1 MKATVFWGRVLA
13 ALGFGNQHA
22 AAHLMH
28 RSKDN
33 LRLVRPVPSPR
44 PPEVCDRG
52 SHGVVEH
59 GAAERAAANLRR
71 EVLSLLYR
79 QMHALAGRAA
89 DLDDLVQMAAEQV
102 FRSLSSFEGR
112 SAPSTW
118 TYRIC
123 YHTLLKQRRWHRRWL
138 QRFSYAED
146 IPRAEMA
153 DERDSGQLL
162 EQRERARRL
171 RAALERVSAKRRAVV
186 ILHDL
191 EELEVEEIAAIVG
204 ANEGTVRSRLR
215 DGRKRLAEELERDA
229 YFGVEAGLQEDQ

>member
-1 MKATVFWGRVLA
+1 M
-13 ALGFGNQHA
+13 Q
-22 AAHLMH
+22 

-33 LRLVRPVPSPR
+33 LRLVRPVLSPR
-44 PPEVCDRG
+44 PPEGRDRG
-52 SHGVVEH
+52 ADGVLEH
-59 GAAERAAANLRR
+59 GAAERAAAKLRT

-79 QMHALAGRAA
+79 QMHALTGRAA
-89 DLDDLVQMAAEQV
+89 DLDDLVQTAAEQV

-123 YHTLLKQRRWHRRWL
+123 YYTLLKQRRWHRRWL
-138 QRFSYAED
+138 QRFSYSED
-146 IPRAEMA
+146 MA
-153 DERDSGQLL
+153 NADVVDARDSGQLL

-171 RAALERVSAKRRAVV
+171 RAALERVSPKRRAVV

-204 ANEGTVRSRLR
+204 ANDRTVRSRLR

-229 YFGVEAGLQEDQ
+229 YFGAEACLREDQ

>member
-1 MKATVFWGRVLA
+1 M
-13 ALGFGNQHA
+13 Q
-22 AAHLMH
+22 

-33 LRLVRPVPSPR
+33 LRLVRPALSPR
-44 PPEVCDRG
+44 PSEGRERG
-52 SHGVVEH
+52 TDGVLEH
-59 GAAERAAANLRR
+59 GAAERAAAKLRS
-71 EVLSLLYR
+71 EVLSLIYR

-89 DLDDLVQMAAEQV
+89 DLDDLVQMAAEQI

-138 QRFSYAED
+138 QRFSYTED
-146 IPRAEMA
+146 LAHVDVVDA
-153 DERDSGQLL
+153 RDSGQLL

-171 RAALERVSAKRRAVV
+171 RAALERVSPKRRAVV

-204 ANEGTVRSRLR
+204 ANERTVRSRLR

-229 YFGVEAGLQEDQ
+229 YFGVDGCLQEDQ